1 MGLMDLF
8 LSREKKLARHIR
20 RLTNRD
26 AQRED
31 RDISA
36 HWLTDEGSP
45 QAILGLLARFD
56 VKVDN
61 QLKDSDEKDFIRS
74 LLIGLGA
81 ERVVPPLKVWL
92 RQCKQFALPLRL
104 LGEFTSDDDAI
115 EIVYELLAH
124 EHQKDDFKPEKKLG
138 LLVWLSRVQHAGCV
152 AAALPFLSDFD
163 EGVRCAAA
171 EVIIVQPQQDDEI
184 QRALWDALCNP
195 KEESNRLRI
204 RIAEVFAARRWK
216 ALADSALLPESYTI
230 RKGVVVQA

>member
-8 LSREKKLARHIR
+8 LSREKKLARHTR

-36 HWLTDEGSP
+36 HWLTEEGSP

-92 RQCKQFALPLRL
+92 RECKQFALPLRL
-104 LGEFTSDDDAI
+104 LGEFTSEAEAI
-115 EIVYELLAH
+115 AIVYELLEH
-124 EHQKDDFKPEKKLG
+124 EREKDDFKPEKKLG
-138 LLVWLSRVQHAGCV
+138 LLVWLSKIQHEGAV
-152 AAALPFLSDFD
+152 VAALPFLDDFD

-171 EVIIVQPQQDDEI
+171 EVIIVQPEQNGEI
-184 QRALWDALCNP
+184 
-195 KEESNRLRI
+195 
-204 RIAEVFAARRWK
+204 
-216 ALADSALLPESYTI
+216 
-230 RKGVVVQA
+230 